1 MIGSK
6 HMDMHVE
13 MGFAESEDAFHE
25 AARAAVGY
33 EDFGDPRYLEALR
46 VLLRAYDEEA
56 RFNDYGRE
64 ASRHKIVETLKK
76 RLRVEQMWHR
86 SPELRG
92 GEIRR
97 PIVICGLVRTGS
109 TALHYLMGQDPGMQ
123 SLEYWLAS
131 SPQPRPPRAE
141 WAVNPDYRASLAE
154 IDFMYQA
161 DPSLKAI
168 HFLMADGPEEC
179 RHLLEQNFTD
189 DGFEVNASVPSY
201 SHWYASADMR
211 PSYERHRDL
220 IRTIGSRDREK
231 RWLLKYPVHMRY
243 LADFLAVYPDAC
255 IVQTHRDPSRVLS
268 SYCSLIAG
276 FRAIF
281 EDDID
286 HRAIAT
292 QELELWAAGAERAI
306 EVRKEQDPKQF
317 FDLHFHEFMADPIG
331 SVKGIYSHFDQELS
345 PEGETAL
352 RKWQDDHPQHK
363 HGKHD
368 YSKQDIGVSR
378 DEILERFATYMDY
391 FGMEP
396 EQSKTG
402 DVA

>member
-1 MIGSK
+1 MTGTR
-6 HMDMHVE
+6 DARA
-13 MGFAESEDAFHE
+13 GFAESEAAFHE
-25 AARAAVGY
+25 AASAAVGHD
-33 EDFGDPRYLEALR
+33 DFGDPSYLEALR
-46 VLLRAYDEEA
+46 VLLCAYDEEA

-64 ASRHKIVETLKK
+64 ASRHKVVETLKK
-76 RLRVEQMWHR
+76 RLRAEQVWKA
-86 SPELRG
+86 SPGLRG

-123 SLEYWLAS
+123 CLEYWLAS
-131 SPQPRPPRAE
+131 KPQPRPPRGE
-141 WAVNPDYRASLAE
+141 WEANPDYQASRAE
-154 IDFMYQA
+154 IDFMYEA

-179 RHLLEQNFTD
+179 RHLLEQGFTD

-201 SHWYASADMR
+201 SRWYASADMR
-211 PSYERHRDL
+211 PTYRRHRDL
-220 IRTIGSRDREK
+220 VATIGSTEPEK

-243 LADFLAVYPDAC
+243 LADFLEVYPDAC

-281 EDDID
+281 EDDIQ
-286 HRAIAT
+286 RKTIAE

-306 EVRKEQDPKQF
+306 EVRGRHDPRQF
-317 FDLHFHEFMADPIG
+317 FDLHFHEFMEDPVG
-331 SVKGIYSHFDQELS
+331 SVKRIYAHFDQELS
-345 PEGETAL
+345 DEGEACL
-352 RKWQDDHPQHK
+352 RGWQNEHPQHK

-368 YSKQDIGVSR
+368 YAKQDIGLSR
-378 DEILERFATYMDY
+378 GEILERFAAYMDH